1 MKPRSFDTEKQ
12 SPSTRNRVK
21 PVMLAPR
28 LSQPPKAGTEA
39 TTRNAERRASPW
51 NLPRSVIADNGKEFH
66 NAEVV
71 QLLATAVTQTA
82 SAADH
87 KKRGA
92 Q

>member
-1 MKPRSFDTEKQ
+1 MKPRSFNTEKQ
-12 SPSTRNRVK
+12 SPSTHNRVK
-21 PVMLAPR
+21 PVMLDPR

-66 NAEVV
+66 NAEVF
-71 QLLATAVTQTA
+71 QLLVTAVTQNA